1 MSKSIISEGKN
12 LNEAIEK
19 GLNILGL
26 KNEDVEIKVLEDEKK
41 IFYSILT
48 PRKVKVEIKVKE
60 DIEENENMEE
70 YIQKLNEFLEKF
82 VSNFDEITYKIR
94 KTNEIIFININ
105 GKNSYKLI
113 GKDGAG
119 INALQSI
126 LISVSRLEK
135 NSGIK
140 LSVDILNYRD
150 KKDKKLISLA
160 KKSENIVAKTGEK
173 LELEPMNAYE
183 RCVIHRY
190 LEKSDVVKTYSVGEE
205 PNRRLVIDI
214 K

>member
-140 LSVDILNYRD
+140 LSVDISNYRD